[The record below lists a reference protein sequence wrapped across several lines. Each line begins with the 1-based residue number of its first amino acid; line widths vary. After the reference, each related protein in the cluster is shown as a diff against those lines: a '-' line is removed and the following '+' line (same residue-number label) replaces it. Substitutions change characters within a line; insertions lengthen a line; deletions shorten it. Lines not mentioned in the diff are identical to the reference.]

1 MRTIQ
6 TFQEKLEMIAQ
17 LTAGNKVKFQ
27 YIDRDVK
34 WDVMPAITQYNVEV
48 YEGTVLEVRDTQ
60 EKRVSRQTVFRKPGL
75 ERSRFLLTIQMPD
88 NKIKSFYDGRIIN
101 LEEIKPVPKSFLR
114 RTLDKLKV
122 KWYNKSVA

>member
-101 LEEIKPVPKSFLR
+101 IEEVKPVPKSFLR

-122 KWYNKSVA
+122 K

>member
-6 TFQEKLEMIAQ
+6 TFQEKIEMIAQ

-27 YIDRDVK
+27 YVK
-34 WDVMPAITQYNVEV
+34 ARNRNYDTFPCTTSYEVEA
-48 YEGTVLEVRDTQ
+48 YEGNVLEVRDIVTQ
-60 EKRVSRQTVFRKPGL
+60 KLDKETVYRRPEI
-75 ERSRFLLTIQMPD
+75 ERSQFLLVVQTPD

-101 LEEIKPVPKSFLR
+101 LEEIKAVPKSFLR

-122 KWYNKSVA
+122 K

>member
-122 KWYNKSVA
+122 K

>member
-101 LEEIKPVPKSFLR
+101 IEEVKPVPKSFLR

>member
-101 LEEIKPVPKSFLR
+101 IEEIKPVPKSFLR

-122 KWYNKSVA
+122 K